1 MKHLSAIAAI
11 ITTVA
16 TLPQAQAQD
25 SHFQQLFSNSHDIKS
40 LSKWGPYSK
49 QYAGISYIED
59 ISSGKRI
66 DFTTV
71 PGLYRRSYSV
81 PNVLFESGCHPWK
94 VSPDMKEIT
103 YRYDLEWKDKV
114 YVDVCYKVIDSLNV
128 RVEMHCVNNTDA
140 NQNLLLYNLMSLH
153 YADDFPTRKADV
165 PDGVIVLQG
174 CDYSSFEPGIKAH
187 DYNLVYDGWKRG
199 EERTSNSTG
208 GSLLNLGGDY
218 HHSGGPSTISWKTA
232 VTESINSSI
241 GEHTSSESTY
251 GKGISGDSRKGS
263 GARAM
268 DTVVYD
274 FVSETDMPNAAIVM
288 DCKVTSGQTVE
299 VGVSGICEGTIS
311 IGGADCAGPAND
323 GFMLVRIGTAHI
335 HKGHNTLTLTSI
347 NDSNMKIDALY
358 AGCETD
364 VQRITISSR
373 TLKYRPKVEKCRKE
387 VIAQY
392 EGMDNLYAMAWQ
404 FDDSEIREFE
414 NSELDVFMR
423 KAVHRHPPK
432 YFSGDRKGHY
442 TSAFLR
448 PIFLNPHSDTT
459 IVNLIAT
466 GNRNEIEKSIASY
479 RLSGS
484 SQHNTTHT
492 NNIKYLPGSEKY
504 SFGKQLLE
512 ATLLTNIVYP
522 VYTQGEYIRHFT
534 PGKNW
539 NSLYTWDEGC
549 ISLALNEIDPVK
561 AFETI
566 RAYTTGSTSQSAF
579 IHHGTPLPIQF
590 FAFSDLCNKLC
601 DKKIIEWMYPRLKR
615 YYDFMTG
622 VDSTSTTMMSS
633 GLIRTWDYFYSSGG
647 WDDYP
652 PQHRLRT
659 DTQLYP
665 SVTPCVSTSYYI
677 RAGKILRSY
686 AEGLGLRHDVKQYDK
701 DIIRFSSAL
710 QMYAWDE
717 QCGYFG
723 YVMHDD
729 NGNPCG
735 IYRNDDGSNFNQ
747 GLDGVSPLV
756 GGCCTEEQKE
766 ILIGKLFSSQHLW
779 TDIGISTVDQS
790 ASYYDASGY
799 WNGSVWI
806 PHQYF
811 LWKSLLDCGESELA
825 YRLAHT
831 ILDTWEKECEESHY
845 SFEHFIISSGRGAG
859 WHNFSGLSSP
869 VINLFNSYYK
879 TGHIATGFDTS
890 ILDYSFNEDFTKCS
904 ASLSF
909 DKSSIGQRKTLI
921 ICMNPDYEYEVLAN
935 GKSIEQRTTSPGLIM
950 IELTATKKPTTL
962 QIVRIRDASLASA

>member
-11 ITTVA
+11 ITIVA
-16 TLPQAQAQD
+16 TLPQDQAQD
-25 SHFQQLFSNSHDIKS
+25 SHFQLLFSNSHDIKS

-49 QYAGISYIED
+49 QHAGISYIED
-59 ISSGKRI
+59 ISSGKLI

-128 RVEMHCVNNTDA
+128 RVEMHCANNTDV
-140 NQNLLLYNLMSLH
+140 NQNLLLYNMMSLH

-218 HHSGGPSTISWKTA
+218 HHSGGPSTISRKA
-232 VTESINSSI
+232 IVTERSNSSI
-241 GEHTSSESTY
+241 GKS
-251 GKGISGDSRKGS
+251 
-263 GARAM
+263 
-268 DTVVYD
+268 TVVYD
-274 FVSETDMPNAAIVM
+274 FVSETDIPDAAIIM
-288 DCKVTSGQTVE
+288 DCKVPAGQTVE
-299 VGVSGICEGTIS
+299 VGVSGICENTLTIGDS
-311 IGGADCAGPAND
+311 EGAGPAND
-323 GFMLVRIGTAHI
+323 GFMLVRIGAAHI
-335 HKGHNTLTLTSI
+335 SKGHNTLTLTSLNGNGI
-347 NDSNMKIDALY
+347 KIDALY
-358 AGCETD
+358 AGSETD
-364 VQRITISSR
+364 VRRITISQG
-373 TLKYRPKVEKCRKE
+373 TLKFKPKIEKHRNE
-387 VIAQY
+387 VIAKY
-392 EGMDNLYAMAWQ
+392 DGMDNLYAIAWQ

-414 NSELDVFMR
+414 NSDLDVFMR

-448 PIFLNPHSDTT
+448 PIFLNPHRDTT
-459 IVNLIAT
+459 IVNLITT
-466 GNRNEIEKSIASY
+466 GNRSEIEKSIASY

-484 SQHNTTHT
+484 SQHNTNNTNNTDDTDDT
-492 NNIKYLPGSEKY
+492 NNINYLPGSEKY
-504 SFGKQLLE
+504 AFGKQILE

-549 ISLALNEIDPVK
+549 ISLALNEIDPMK
-561 AFETI
+561 GFETI
-566 RAYTTGSTSQSAF
+566 RAYTTDSSSQSAF

-590 FAFSDLCNKLC
+590 FAFSELCNKLC

-622 VDSTSTTMMSS
+622 MDSTSTTMMSS
-633 GLIRTWDYFYSSGG
+633 GLMRTWDYFYSSGG

-659 DTQLYP
+659 DTHLYP

-686 AEGLGLRHDVKQYDK
+686 AERLGLKQDVKQYDK
-701 DIIRFSSAL
+701 DIEQFSSAL
-710 QMYAWDE
+710 QKYAWDAE
-717 QCGYFG
+717 CGYFG
-723 YVMHDD
+723 YVMHDE

-756 GGCCTEEQKE
+756 GGCCTDEQKD
-766 ILIGKLFSSQHLW
+766 ILISHIFSPQHLW

-811 LWKSLLDCGESELA
+811 LWKSLLDCGESNLA

-831 ILDTWEKECEESHY
+831 ILDTWEKECEESRY

-879 TGHIATGFDTS
+879 IGHIAAGFDTS

-909 DKSSIGQRKTLI
+909 DKSSVGQRKTLI
-921 ICMNPDYEYEVLAN
+921 ICMNPDYEYEVLFN
-935 GKSIEQRTTSPGLIM
+935 GKFVECLSPIPGLIM
-950 IELTATKKPTTL
+950 IEVTATKKPATL
-962 QIVRIRDASLASA
+962 QIVMKSPLSTCKN